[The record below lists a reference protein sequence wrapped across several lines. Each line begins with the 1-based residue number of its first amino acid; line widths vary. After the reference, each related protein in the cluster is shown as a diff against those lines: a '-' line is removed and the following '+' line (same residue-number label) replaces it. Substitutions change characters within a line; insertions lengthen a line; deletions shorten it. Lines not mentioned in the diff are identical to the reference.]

1 MRDYLLLGVFFSI
14 LPVSFFRP
22 WIGVLVFAWIS
33 YMNPHRFTWGVAYNF
48 PFAMISAVAVLAGL
62 VFTRDRSPIPRT
74 RETYLYIALWAL
86 TVLTTF
92 YAFHQDAAWAE
103 LARISKILLMT
114 TVTLLV
120 INDRN
125 KLRWLFLVMAV
136 SIGLLGAKGGLF
148 GYLTSGQ
155 WKIFG
160 PRDSFIADNNDFA
173 LVLTMTLPLLL
184 YLAREE
190 GRRWLRTSLYA
201 MFGLGIVA
209 TILTF
214 SRGGFL
220 ALTAVAFLLL
230 LKAKRKALAV
240 VLVAVGLV
248 VAAAYVPQQWVERM
262 GTIREYEEDRSA
274 TGRLNAWAMGW
285 NMAKDRPW
293 TGGGFQSYH
302 WEQFVMYAPD
312 PSDVHDVHSIYFE
325 ILGEQGFV
333 AFGVYLGLLASCFLS
348 LRKLKRTYGKAPE
361 GKWVADYADMLQVSL
376 VAFVVGGAFLG
387 RAFFDFFFH
396 LVAGVIILKALAAKE
411 PAGAREN
418 VPYVIGREPGLRPAV
433 QVFPY
438 GTSPSFPREPS

>member
-1 MRDYLLLGVFFSI
+1 M
-14 LPVSFFRP
+14 
-22 WIGVLVFAWIS
+22 LVFAWIS

-48 PFAMISAVAVLAGL
+48 PFAMIAAGAVLAGL
-62 VFTRDRSPIPRT
+62 VFTRDRSPVPRT
-74 RETYLYIALWAL
+74 RETYLYIGLWAL

-92 YAFHQDAAWAE
+92 YAFHQDAAWEE
-103 LARISKILLMT
+103 LKRVSKILLMT

-120 INDRN
+120 INDRD
-125 KLRWLFLVMAV
+125 KLRWLFLVMAL

-173 LVLTMTLPLLL
+173 LVLTMALPLLL
-184 YLAREE
+184 YLAHEE
-190 GRRWLRTSLYA
+190 GRRWLRASLYA
-201 MFGLGIVA
+201 MFVLGIVA

-220 ALTAVAFLLL
+220 ALAAVAFLLL

-240 VLVAVGLV
+240 VLATAGLV
-248 VAAAYVPQQWVERM
+248 VVAAYIPQQWVERM
-262 GTIREYEEDRSA
+262 GTIREYEDDRSA

-302 WEQFVMYAPD
+302 WEQFVMYAPN
-312 PSDVHDVHSIYFE
+312 PRDVHDVHSVYFE

-333 AFGVYLGLLASCFLS
+333 AFGIYLGLLASCFLS
-348 LRKLKRTYGKAPE
+348 LRKLKRTYGQAPE

-396 LVAGVIILKALAAKE
+396 LVAGVIILKSLAARE

-418 VPYVIGREPGLRPAV
+418 VPYVIGREPALGPAV